1 MIDLIAFWQHLLK
14 EIRYITRNPI
24 YFTILIVT
32 PLLLL
37 TVSLMFI
44 PTERA
49 MDDISIGVLG
59 EDKTF
64 LGRYLAD
71 FLMGF
76 LKQDNIYKISDKD
89 EALRALDKGEIDGL
103 IVIPIGFTANML
115 QGKETYISYI
125 PSSASLLESV
135 TIYKLL
141 KMGLGEIEYGA
152 MIEMDLDEKMKP
164 SRDVK
169 VPELRVEGIEHN
181 TLDYPDVMAPGV
193 LAFVILSTML
203 IGITGSVSREKDRG
217 ILDGFRISPSSRLSY
232 VMGKFI
238 AYAVLGIVQT
248 TTLILGSIY
257 ILNIH
262 FEGSA
267 LLIGLLLTVGMLTYL
282 SMGLLISILSP
293 NSDISMGIAAG
304 IVFLM
309 FLGGGVFFPISQMPG
324 VMQMIAP
331 ALPITAL
338 TDVLRK
344 IMIAGK
350 NFGSLIN
357 ESVYL
362 FVYLGVTLAASI
374 GLFKWSTK

>member
-1 MIDLIAFWQHLLK
+1 
-14 EIRYITRNPI
+14 
-24 YFTILIVT
+24 
-32 PLLLL
+32 
-37 TVSLMFI
+37 
-44 PTERA
+44 
-49 MDDISIGVLG
+49 
-59 EDKTF
+59 
-64 LGRYLAD
+64 
-71 FLMGF
+71 
-76 LKQDNIYKISDKD
+76 
-89 EALRALDKGEIDGL
+89 
-103 IVIPIGFTANML
+103 
-115 QGKETYISYI
+115 
-125 PSSASLLESV
+125 
-135 TIYKLL
+135 
-141 KMGLGEIEYGA
+141 
-152 MIEMDLDEKMKP
+152 
-164 SRDVK
+164 
-169 VPELRVEGIEHN
+169 
-181 TLDYPDVMAPGV
+181 
-193 LAFVILSTML
+193 
-203 IGITGSVSREKDRG
+203 
-217 ILDGFRISPSSRLSY
+217 
-232 VMGKFI
+232 MGKFI

>member
-1 MIDLIAFWQHLLK
+1 MNSFIQHFLT
-14 EIRYITRNPI
+14 EIKYIIRNPI

-32 PLLLL
+32 PFLLL

-49 MDDISIGVLG
+49 LDDISIGVLG

-64 LGRYLAD
+64 LGKYLAN
-71 FLMGF
+71 FILGF
-76 LKQDNIYKISDKD
+76 LKQDNIYKIADKD
-89 EALRALDKGEIDGL
+89 EALDALDKGEIDGL
-103 IVIPIGFTANML
+103 IVIPVGFTANML
-115 QGKETYISYI
+115 QGNDTYISYI

-135 TIYKLL
+135 TIFKLL
-141 KMGLGEIEYGA
+141 RTALGEIEYGA
-152 MIEMDLDEKMKP
+152 MIEMDLDEKMTP

-203 IGITGSVSREKDRG
+203 IGITGSVSREKDKG
-217 ILDGFRISPSSRLSY
+217 IIDGFRVTPSSRLSY
-232 VMGKFI
+232 VLGKYI
-238 AYAVLGIVQT
+238 AHSILGLIQT
-248 TTLILGSIY
+248 VSLLLGSIY
-257 ILNIH
+257 VLNIH
-262 FEGSA
+262 FEGSI
-267 LLIGLLLTVGMLTYL
+267 LIIGFLLTVGMLTYL
-282 SMGLLISILSP
+282 SLGLLISVFSP
-293 NSDISMGIAAG
+293 NGDVSMGIAAA

-309 FLGGGVFFPISQMPG
+309 FLGGGVFFPLSQMPK

-331 ALPITAL
+331 ALPITVL

-344 IMIAGK
+344 LMIAGK
-350 NFGSLIN
+350 PLSSLVN

-362 FVYLGVTLAASI
+362 FSYLGASLI
-374 GLFKWSTK
+374 ASLIIFRIKTK